1 MEALP
6 LLLYILLSAIYSY
19 YDANFPLWCLVAN
32 EQKLGCIIHKY
43 INIISDHTTEF
54 NGSQYQYITLSTLQ
68 FHYGLNTAGHKK

>member
-54 NGSQYQYITLSTLQ
+54 NGSQYRYITLSTLQ